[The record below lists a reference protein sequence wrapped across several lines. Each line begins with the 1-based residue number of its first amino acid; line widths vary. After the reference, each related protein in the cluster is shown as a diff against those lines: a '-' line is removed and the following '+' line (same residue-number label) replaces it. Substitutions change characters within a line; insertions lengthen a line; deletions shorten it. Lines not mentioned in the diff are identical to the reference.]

1 MKRISLI
8 TSLLAVFALTVQ
20 AQSVRLDNSNIKK
33 QVLMIGRESLT
44 LDYSD
49 FTTVAVA
56 ANCNYTATPNDAW
69 LTTRRMDNGNTAIFA
84 QSNYNMASRQGTITF
99 KSEDGTV
106 VRKLT
111 VTQTGFDASDRSIPI
126 ASGTASN
133 YQSGEGIERSFD
145 GDYATLYHSNYSS
158 QNQFPITLTY
168 TLKEVSHVDYAVYT
182 PRQDGNVNGNFQEVT
197 VSYQVGNKW
206 TTLATLNFEGSSA
219 ASRIPFGDNGVDDV
233 KAVRFVVKSGTN
245 GFASCSEMEFYTK
258 NNFMEELLHTYFTD
272 NLCTQLRE
280 GVTAQ
285 EIEQIPVAEI
295 RNMAKAML
303 AGTYSTEFRIGEFT
317 AFRPLTDL
325 QGELKNSYLYN
336 NHENPTGITFDENES
351 VIVMVE
357 GIGEQSVALQV
368 RNFGPTVFASSTY
381 ALQNGINVIKVSN
394 KGNGYINYYTTSWKT
409 APKVKM
415 HFLNAKEQ
423 GYFSP
428 KYKGH
433 TNDDWKRLL
442 ANAKGDC
449 LDMHGE
455 FTDCVF
461 PVSSFKANC
470 PNDGEWLMAIY
481 DSIISVERDIMG
493 IFKYKHEFPNR
504 QCAIT
509 VATSG
514 GLYHASN
521 DGFCVPVNALR
532 DPTSRTHYDIWGAA
546 HEYGHQNQTQG
557 LRWIGLTE
565 VTNNIM
571 SAYVEHKL
579 RTDGYHRLENES
591 NGFRYYD
598 FFEYNVM
605 NDGQFLPHV
614 RPNSTK
620 LAIAKGTASS
630 SQQGKGIECSF
641 DGDKSTIYHSAYDNT
656 KYPIT
661 LTYDLKDASHIDY
674 LVYTPCKNDPSG
686 NFKLVTIQYRL
697 KNSSDYI
704 DLRTYD
710 FEGSNKTRSISFG
723 LQGVDNVESV
733 RLIVK
738 NGVTEEG
745 KASASCAE
753 IGFYKGSSD
762 VFCTLVPFWQ
772 LLIYTRI
779 AGIQPDAYPELYETL
794 RNQSALSSMSDGQ
807 HQVNFM
813 KQWCHITK
821 TNFLPYFKQVG
832 MFKTVDESISDYS
845 TRQLTITQ
853 AMLDNLEKEINAA
866 NYPEPPAAF
875 CYIDVNNY
883 PAFRDKAALVA
894 NTVGK
899 GCTVSGNTVRIQ
911 HNQWKNV
918 VGFETYKADGT
929 LLHMTNYGHGDS
941 AYKPTMTSVVWNTS
955 EKPAYIMAVGY
966 DGTRVKCYEP

>member
-1 MKRISLI
+1 MKTIRYYML
-8 TSLLAVFALTVQ
+8 TLVALAFAGHVQ
-20 AQSVRLDNSNIKK
+20 AQSVKLDNSNIKK

-84 QSNYNMASRQGTITF
+84 QSNYNMASRQGSITF

-258 NNFMEELLHTYFTD
+258 NNFMEDLLHTYFTD

-605 NDGQFLPHV
+605 KGGQFVPHAH
-614 RPNSTK
+614 N
-620 LAIAKGTASS
+620 
-630 SQQGKGIECSF
+630 
-641 DGDKSTIYHSAYDNT
+641 
-656 KYPIT
+656 
-661 LTYDLKDASHIDY
+661 
-674 LVYTPCKNDPSG
+674 
-686 NFKLVTIQYRL
+686 
-697 KNSSDYI
+697 
-704 DLRTYD
+704 
-710 FEGSNKTRSISFG
+710 
-723 LQGVDNVESV
+723 
-733 RLIVK
+733 
-738 NGVTEEG
+738 
-745 KASASCAE
+745 
-753 IGFYKGSSD
+753 D

-875 CYIDVNNY
+875 CYLDVNNY

-899 GCTVSGNTVRIQ
+899 GCSVSGNTVRIQ
-911 HNQWKNV
+911 HKQWKNV

>member
-1 MKRISLI
+1 ML
-8 TSLLAVFALTVQ
+8 TLVALAFAGHVQ
-20 AQSVRLDNSNIKK
+20 AQSVKLDNSNIKK

-56 ANCNYTATPNDAW
+56 ANCNYTATANDAW

-84 QSNYNMASRQGTITF
+84 QSNYNMASRQGSITF

-158 QNQFPITLTY
+158 QNTFPITLTY

-336 NHENPTGITFDENES
+336 NHENPTGITFDEDES

-493 IFKYKHEFPNR
+493 IYKYKHEFPNR

-605 NDGQFLPHV
+605 KGGQFVPHAH
-614 RPNSTK
+614 N
-620 LAIAKGTASS
+620 
-630 SQQGKGIECSF
+630 
-641 DGDKSTIYHSAYDNT
+641 
-656 KYPIT
+656 
-661 LTYDLKDASHIDY
+661 
-674 LVYTPCKNDPSG
+674 
-686 NFKLVTIQYRL
+686 
-697 KNSSDYI
+697 
-704 DLRTYD
+704 
-710 FEGSNKTRSISFG
+710 
-723 LQGVDNVESV
+723 
-733 RLIVK
+733 
-738 NGVTEEG
+738 
-745 KASASCAE
+745 
-753 IGFYKGSSD
+753 D

-899 GCTVSGNTVRIQ
+899 GCSVSGNTVRIQ

>member
-1 MKRISLI
+1 MKTIRYYML
-8 TSLLAVFALTVQ
+8 TLVALAFVGHVQ
-20 AQSVRLDNSNIKK
+20 AQSVKLDNSNIKK

-69 LTTRRMDNGNTAIFA
+69 LTTRRMANGNTAIFA

-145 GDYATLYHSNYSS
+145 GDYATLYHSNYNS
-158 QNQFPITLTY
+158 QNTFPITLTY

-258 NNFMEELLHTYFTD
+258 NNFMEDLLHTYFTD

-317 AFRPLTDL
+317 AFRPLSDL

-336 NHENPTGITFDENES
+336 NHENPTGITFDEDES

-509 VATSG
+509 VASSG

-605 NDGQFLPHV
+605 KGGQFVPHAH
-614 RPNSTK
+614 N
-620 LAIAKGTASS
+620 
-630 SQQGKGIECSF
+630 
-641 DGDKSTIYHSAYDNT
+641 
-656 KYPIT
+656 
-661 LTYDLKDASHIDY
+661 
-674 LVYTPCKNDPSG
+674 
-686 NFKLVTIQYRL
+686 
-697 KNSSDYI
+697 
-704 DLRTYD
+704 
-710 FEGSNKTRSISFG
+710 
-723 LQGVDNVESV
+723 
-733 RLIVK
+733 
-738 NGVTEEG
+738 
-745 KASASCAE
+745 
-753 IGFYKGSSD
+753 D

-899 GCTVSGNTVRIQ
+899 GCSVSGNTVRIQ

>member
-1 MKRISLI
+1 MARKKKTFPILEHVEITDFAAEGKSIARITTPAHDGLGESQLVVFVPW
-8 TSLLAVFALTVQ
+8 AVPGDIVDLQIRRKKHSYAE
-20 AQSVRLDNSNIKK
+20 AEIVRFHQKSPLRIEPRCRHFGVCGGCKWQQLPYEEQLKFKQK
-33 QVLMIGRESLT
+33 QVYDQLTRIGHLTLPLPGTTSADGTCQFHTIMGSVHQYEYRNKLDFGAANKRYLTKEEIENLPPATTIAGDEGDVRESAKNVPALGFHIT
-44 LDYSD
+44 GAFDKILPIEQ
-49 FTTVAVA
+49 
-56 ANCNYTATPNDAW
+56 CHLMHPLHNDI
-69 LTTRRMDNGNTAIFA
+69 RN
-84 QSNYNMASRQGTITF
+84 
-99 KSEDGTV
+99 
-106 VRKLT
+106 
-111 VTQTGFDASDRSIPI
+111 
-126 ASGTASN
+126 
-133 YQSGEGIERSFD
+133 
-145 GDYATLYHSNYSS
+145 
-158 QNQFPITLTY
+158 
-168 TLKEVSHVDYAVYT
+168 
-182 PRQDGNVNGNFQEVT
+182 
-197 VSYQVGNKW
+197 
-206 TTLATLNFEGSSA
+206 
-219 ASRIPFGDNGVDDV
+219 
-233 KAVRFVVKSGTN
+233 AVR
-245 GFASCSEMEFYTK
+245 
-258 NNFMEELLHTYFTD
+258 D
-272 NLCTQLRE
+272 
-280 GVTAQ
+280 
-285 EIEQIPVAEI
+285 
-295 RNMAKAML
+295 
-303 AGTYSTEFRIGEFT
+303 
-317 AFRPLTDL
+317 
-325 QGELKNSYLYN
+325 
-336 NHENPTGITFDENES
+336 
-351 VIVMVE
+351 
-357 GIGEQSVALQV
+357 
-368 RNFGPTVFASSTY
+368 Y

-605 NDGQFLPHV
+605 KGGQFVPHAH
-614 RPNSTK
+614 N
-620 LAIAKGTASS
+620 
-630 SQQGKGIECSF
+630 
-641 DGDKSTIYHSAYDNT
+641 
-656 KYPIT
+656 
-661 LTYDLKDASHIDY
+661 
-674 LVYTPCKNDPSG
+674 
-686 NFKLVTIQYRL
+686 
-697 KNSSDYI
+697 
-704 DLRTYD
+704 
-710 FEGSNKTRSISFG
+710 
-723 LQGVDNVESV
+723 
-733 RLIVK
+733 
-738 NGVTEEG
+738 
-745 KASASCAE
+745 
-753 IGFYKGSSD
+753 D

-899 GCTVSGNTVRIQ
+899 GCSVSGNTVRIQ

>member
-1 MKRISLI
+1 ML
-8 TSLLAVFALTVQ
+8 TLVALAFAGHVQ
-20 AQSVRLDNSNIKK
+20 AQSVKLDNSNIKK

-56 ANCNYTATPNDAW
+56 ANCNYTATPNDGW

-145 GDYATLYHSNYSS
+145 GDYATLYHSNYNS

-258 NNFMEELLHTYFTD
+258 NNFMEDLLHTYFTD

-317 AFRPLTDL
+317 AFRPLSDL

-336 NHENPTGITFDENES
+336 NHENPTGITFDEDES

-357 GIGEQSVALQV
+357 GIGEQPVALQV

-493 IFKYKHEFPNR
+493 IYKYKHEFPNR

-605 NDGQFLPHV
+605 KGGQFVPHAH
-614 RPNSTK
+614 N
-620 LAIAKGTASS
+620 
-630 SQQGKGIECSF
+630 
-641 DGDKSTIYHSAYDNT
+641 
-656 KYPIT
+656 
-661 LTYDLKDASHIDY
+661 
-674 LVYTPCKNDPSG
+674 
-686 NFKLVTIQYRL
+686 
-697 KNSSDYI
+697 
-704 DLRTYD
+704 
-710 FEGSNKTRSISFG
+710 
-723 LQGVDNVESV
+723 
-733 RLIVK
+733 
-738 NGVTEEG
+738 
-745 KASASCAE
+745 
-753 IGFYKGSSD
+753 D

-899 GCTVSGNTVRIQ
+899 GCSVSGNTVRIQ

>member
-1 MKRISLI
+1 ML
-8 TSLLAVFALTVQ
+8 TLVALAFAGHVQ
-20 AQSVRLDNSNIKK
+20 AQSVKLDNSNIKK

-56 ANCNYTATPNDAW
+56 ANCNYTVTPNDAW

-158 QNQFPITLTY
+158 QNTFPITLTY

-317 AFRPLTDL
+317 AFRPLSDL

-336 NHENPTGITFDENES
+336 NHENPTGITFDEDES

-591 NGFRYYD
+591 NGFRYSD

-605 NDGQFLPHV
+605 KGGQFVPHAH
-614 RPNSTK
+614 N
-620 LAIAKGTASS
+620 
-630 SQQGKGIECSF
+630 
-641 DGDKSTIYHSAYDNT
+641 
-656 KYPIT
+656 
-661 LTYDLKDASHIDY
+661 
-674 LVYTPCKNDPSG
+674 
-686 NFKLVTIQYRL
+686 
-697 KNSSDYI
+697 
-704 DLRTYD
+704 
-710 FEGSNKTRSISFG
+710 
-723 LQGVDNVESV
+723 
-733 RLIVK
+733 
-738 NGVTEEG
+738 
-745 KASASCAE
+745 
-753 IGFYKGSSD
+753 D

-866 NYPEPPAAF
+866 NYPEPPVAF

-883 PAFRDKAALVA
+883 PAFRDKAALVE

-899 GCTVSGNTVRIQ
+899 GCSVSGNTVRIQ

>member
-1 MKRISLI
+1 M
-8 TSLLAVFALTVQ
+8 
-20 AQSVRLDNSNIKK
+20 
-33 QVLMIGRESLT
+33 
-44 LDYSD
+44 
-49 FTTVAVA
+49 
-56 ANCNYTATPNDAW
+56 
-69 LTTRRMDNGNTAIFA
+69 
-84 QSNYNMASRQGTITF
+84 
-99 KSEDGTV
+99 
-106 VRKLT
+106 
-111 VTQTGFDASDRSIPI
+111 
-126 ASGTASN
+126 
-133 YQSGEGIERSFD
+133 
-145 GDYATLYHSNYSS
+145 
-158 QNQFPITLTY
+158 
-168 TLKEVSHVDYAVYT
+168 
-182 PRQDGNVNGNFQEVT
+182 NGNFQEVT

-206 TTLATLNFEGSSA
+206 TTLTTLNFEGSSA
-219 ASRIPFGDNGVDDV
+219 ASRIPFGDKGIDDV

-258 NNFMEELLHTYFTD
+258 NNFMEDLLHTYFTD

-317 AFRPLTDL
+317 AFRPLSDL

-336 NHENPTGITFDENES
+336 NHENPTGITFDEDES

-433 TNDDWKRLL
+433 TNEDWKRLL

-461 PVSSFKANC
+461 PVSSFKSNC

-481 DSIISVERDIMG
+481 DSIISVEREIMG

-605 NDGQFLPHV
+605 KGGQFVPHAH
-614 RPNSTK
+614 N
-620 LAIAKGTASS
+620 
-630 SQQGKGIECSF
+630 
-641 DGDKSTIYHSAYDNT
+641 
-656 KYPIT
+656 
-661 LTYDLKDASHIDY
+661 
-674 LVYTPCKNDPSG
+674 
-686 NFKLVTIQYRL
+686 
-697 KNSSDYI
+697 
-704 DLRTYD
+704 
-710 FEGSNKTRSISFG
+710 
-723 LQGVDNVESV
+723 
-733 RLIVK
+733 
-738 NGVTEEG
+738 
-745 KASASCAE
+745 
-753 IGFYKGSSD
+753 D

-883 PAFRDKAALVA
+883 PAFRDKAALVE

-899 GCTVSGNTVRIQ
+899 GCSVSGNTVRIQ

>member
-1 MKRISLI
+1 MKTIRYYML
-8 TSLLAVFALTVQ
+8 TLVALAFASHVQ
-20 AQSVRLDNSNIKK
+20 AQSVKLDNSNIKK

-69 LTTRRMDNGNTAIFA
+69 LTTRRMANGNTAIFA

-145 GDYATLYHSNYSS
+145 GDYATLYHSNYNS

-258 NNFMEELLHTYFTD
+258 NNFMEDLLHTYFTD

-317 AFRPLTDL
+317 AFRPLSDL

-336 NHENPTGITFDENES
+336 NHENPTGITFDEDES

-481 DSIISVERDIMG
+481 DSIISVEREIMG

-605 NDGQFLPHV
+605 KGGQFVPHAH
-614 RPNSTK
+614 N
-620 LAIAKGTASS
+620 
-630 SQQGKGIECSF
+630 
-641 DGDKSTIYHSAYDNT
+641 
-656 KYPIT
+656 
-661 LTYDLKDASHIDY
+661 
-674 LVYTPCKNDPSG
+674 
-686 NFKLVTIQYRL
+686 
-697 KNSSDYI
+697 
-704 DLRTYD
+704 
-710 FEGSNKTRSISFG
+710 
-723 LQGVDNVESV
+723 
-733 RLIVK
+733 
-738 NGVTEEG
+738 
-745 KASASCAE
+745 
-753 IGFYKGSSD
+753 D

-853 AMLDNLEKEINAA
+853 AMLDALEKEINAA

-883 PAFRDKAALVA
+883 PAFRDKAALVE

-899 GCTVSGNTVRIQ
+899 GCSVSGNTVRIQ

>member
-1 MKRISLI
+1 MKTIRYYML
-8 TSLLAVFALTVQ
+8 TLVALAYVGHVQ
-20 AQSVRLDNSNIKK
+20 AQSVKLDNSNIKK

-145 GDYATLYHSNYSS
+145 GDYATLYHSNYNS
-158 QNQFPITLTY
+158 QNTFPITLTY

-357 GIGEQSVALQV
+357 GIGEQPVALQV

-493 IFKYKHEFPNR
+493 IYKYKHEFPNR

-532 DPTSRTHYDIWGAA
+532 DPTSRTHYDVWGAA

-605 NDGQFLPHV
+605 KGGQFVPHAH
-614 RPNSTK
+614 N
-620 LAIAKGTASS
+620 
-630 SQQGKGIECSF
+630 
-641 DGDKSTIYHSAYDNT
+641 
-656 KYPIT
+656 
-661 LTYDLKDASHIDY
+661 
-674 LVYTPCKNDPSG
+674 
-686 NFKLVTIQYRL
+686 
-697 KNSSDYI
+697 
-704 DLRTYD
+704 
-710 FEGSNKTRSISFG
+710 
-723 LQGVDNVESV
+723 
-733 RLIVK
+733 
-738 NGVTEEG
+738 
-745 KASASCAE
+745 
-753 IGFYKGSSD
+753 D

-899 GCTVSGNTVRIQ
+899 GCSVSGNTVRIQ

>member
-1 MKRISLI
+1 ML
-8 TSLLAVFALTVQ
+8 TLVALAFAGHVQ
-20 AQSVRLDNSNIKK
+20 AQSVKLDNSNIKK

-145 GDYATLYHSNYSS
+145 GDYATLYHSNYST
-158 QNQFPITLTY
+158 QNTFPITLTY

-258 NNFMEELLHTYFTD
+258 NNFMEDLLHTYFTD

-336 NHENPTGITFDENES
+336 NHENPTGITFDEDES

-565 VTNNIM
+565 ITNNIM

-605 NDGQFLPHV
+605 KGGQFVPHAH
-614 RPNSTK
+614 N
-620 LAIAKGTASS
+620 
-630 SQQGKGIECSF
+630 
-641 DGDKSTIYHSAYDNT
+641 
-656 KYPIT
+656 
-661 LTYDLKDASHIDY
+661 
-674 LVYTPCKNDPSG
+674 
-686 NFKLVTIQYRL
+686 
-697 KNSSDYI
+697 
-704 DLRTYD
+704 
-710 FEGSNKTRSISFG
+710 
-723 LQGVDNVESV
+723 
-733 RLIVK
+733 
-738 NGVTEEG
+738 
-745 KASASCAE
+745 
-753 IGFYKGSSD
+753 D

-899 GCTVSGNTVRIQ
+899 GCSVSGNTVRIQ

>member
-8 TSLLAVFALTVQ
+8 TCLLAVFMLTVQ
-20 AQSVRLDNSNIKK
+20 AQSIRLDNSNIKK

-56 ANCNYTATPNDAW
+56 ANCNYTATANDAW

-258 NNFMEELLHTYFTD
+258 NNFMEDLLHTYFTD

-336 NHENPTGITFDENES
+336 NHENPTGITFDEDES

-605 NDGQFLPHV
+605 KGGQFVPHAH
-614 RPNSTK
+614 N
-620 LAIAKGTASS
+620 
-630 SQQGKGIECSF
+630 
-641 DGDKSTIYHSAYDNT
+641 
-656 KYPIT
+656 
-661 LTYDLKDASHIDY
+661 
-674 LVYTPCKNDPSG
+674 
-686 NFKLVTIQYRL
+686 
-697 KNSSDYI
+697 
-704 DLRTYD
+704 
-710 FEGSNKTRSISFG
+710 
-723 LQGVDNVESV
+723 
-733 RLIVK
+733 
-738 NGVTEEG
+738 
-745 KASASCAE
+745 
-753 IGFYKGSSD
+753 D

>member
-1 MKRISLI
+1 ML
-8 TSLLAVFALTVQ
+8 TLVALAFAGHVQ
-20 AQSVRLDNSNIKK
+20 AQSVKLDNSNIKK

-56 ANCNYTATPNDAW
+56 ANCNYTVTPNDAW

-158 QNQFPITLTY
+158 QNTFPITLTY

-317 AFRPLTDL
+317 AFRPLSDL

-336 NHENPTGITFDENES
+336 NHENPTGITFDEDES

-605 NDGQFLPHV
+605 KGGQFVPHAH
-614 RPNSTK
+614 N
-620 LAIAKGTASS
+620 
-630 SQQGKGIECSF
+630 
-641 DGDKSTIYHSAYDNT
+641 
-656 KYPIT
+656 
-661 LTYDLKDASHIDY
+661 
-674 LVYTPCKNDPSG
+674 
-686 NFKLVTIQYRL
+686 
-697 KNSSDYI
+697 
-704 DLRTYD
+704 
-710 FEGSNKTRSISFG
+710 
-723 LQGVDNVESV
+723 
-733 RLIVK
+733 
-738 NGVTEEG
+738 
-745 KASASCAE
+745 
-753 IGFYKGSSD
+753 D

-866 NYPEPPAAF
+866 NYPEPPVAF

-883 PAFRDKAALVA
+883 PAFRDKAALVE

-899 GCTVSGNTVRIQ
+899 GCSVSGNTVRIQ

>member
-1 MKRISLI
+1 MKTIRYYMF
-8 TSLLAVFALTVQ
+8 TFVALAFVGHVQ
-20 AQSVRLDNSNIKK
+20 AQSVKLDNSNIKK

-56 ANCNYTATPNDAW
+56 ANCNYTATPNDGW

-84 QSNYNMASRQGTITF
+84 QSNYNMASRQGSITF

-145 GDYATLYHSNYSS
+145 GDYATLYHSNYNS
-158 QNQFPITLTY
+158 QNTFPITLTY

-258 NNFMEELLHTYFTD
+258 NNFMEDLLHTYFTD

-336 NHENPTGITFDENES
+336 NHENPTGITFDEDES

-605 NDGQFLPHV
+605 KGGQFVPHAH
-614 RPNSTK
+614 N
-620 LAIAKGTASS
+620 
-630 SQQGKGIECSF
+630 
-641 DGDKSTIYHSAYDNT
+641 
-656 KYPIT
+656 
-661 LTYDLKDASHIDY
+661 
-674 LVYTPCKNDPSG
+674 
-686 NFKLVTIQYRL
+686 
-697 KNSSDYI
+697 
-704 DLRTYD
+704 
-710 FEGSNKTRSISFG
+710 
-723 LQGVDNVESV
+723 
-733 RLIVK
+733 
-738 NGVTEEG
+738 
-745 KASASCAE
+745 
-753 IGFYKGSSD
+753 D

-899 GCTVSGNTVRIQ
+899 GCSVSGNTVRIQ

>member
-1 MKRISLI
+1 ML
-8 TSLLAVFALTVQ
+8 TLVALAFAGHVQ
-20 AQSVRLDNSNIKK
+20 AQSVKLDNSNIKK

-56 ANCNYTATPNDAW
+56 ANCNYTATANDAW

-145 GDYATLYHSNYSS
+145 GDYATLYHSNYNS
-158 QNQFPITLTY
+158 QNTFPITLTY

-258 NNFMEELLHTYFTD
+258 NNFMEDLLHTYFTD

-336 NHENPTGITFDENES
+336 NHENPTGITFDEDES

-481 DSIISVERDIMG
+481 DSIISVEREIMG
-493 IFKYKHEFPNR
+493 IYKYKHEFPNR

-509 VATSG
+509 VASSG

-605 NDGQFLPHV
+605 KSGQFVPHAH
-614 RPNSTK
+614 N
-620 LAIAKGTASS
+620 
-630 SQQGKGIECSF
+630 
-641 DGDKSTIYHSAYDNT
+641 
-656 KYPIT
+656 
-661 LTYDLKDASHIDY
+661 
-674 LVYTPCKNDPSG
+674 
-686 NFKLVTIQYRL
+686 
-697 KNSSDYI
+697 
-704 DLRTYD
+704 
-710 FEGSNKTRSISFG
+710 
-723 LQGVDNVESV
+723 
-733 RLIVK
+733 
-738 NGVTEEG
+738 
-745 KASASCAE
+745 
-753 IGFYKGSSD
+753 D

-853 AMLDNLEKEINAA
+853 AMLDALEKEINAA

-899 GCTVSGNTVRIQ
+899 GCSVSGNTVRIQ

>member
-1 MKRISLI
+1 MKTIRYYML
-8 TSLLAVFALTVQ
+8 TLVALAFVGHVQ
-20 AQSVRLDNSNIKK
+20 AQSVKLDNSNIKK

-145 GDYATLYHSNYSS
+145 GDYATLYHSNYNS
-158 QNQFPITLTY
+158 QNTFPITLTY

-336 NHENPTGITFDENES
+336 NHENPTGITFDEDES

-493 IFKYKHEFPNR
+493 IYKYKHEFPNR

-605 NDGQFLPHV
+605 KGGQFVPHAH
-614 RPNSTK
+614 N
-620 LAIAKGTASS
+620 
-630 SQQGKGIECSF
+630 
-641 DGDKSTIYHSAYDNT
+641 
-656 KYPIT
+656 
-661 LTYDLKDASHIDY
+661 
-674 LVYTPCKNDPSG
+674 
-686 NFKLVTIQYRL
+686 
-697 KNSSDYI
+697 
-704 DLRTYD
+704 
-710 FEGSNKTRSISFG
+710 
-723 LQGVDNVESV
+723 
-733 RLIVK
+733 
-738 NGVTEEG
+738 
-745 KASASCAE
+745 
-753 IGFYKGSSD
+753 D

-853 AMLDNLEKEINAA
+853 AMLDALEKEINAA

-899 GCTVSGNTVRIQ
+899 GCSVSGNTVRIQ

>member
-84 QSNYNMASRQGTITF
+84 QSNYNMASRQGSITF

-158 QNQFPITLTY
+158 QNTFPITLTY

-206 TTLATLNFEGSSA
+206 TTLTTLNFEGSSA

-317 AFRPLTDL
+317 AFRPLSDL

-336 NHENPTGITFDENES
+336 NHEIPTGITFDEDES

-493 IFKYKHEFPNR
+493 IYKYKHEFPNR

-605 NDGQFLPHV
+605 KGGQFVPHAH
-614 RPNSTK
+614 N
-620 LAIAKGTASS
+620 
-630 SQQGKGIECSF
+630 
-641 DGDKSTIYHSAYDNT
+641 
-656 KYPIT
+656 
-661 LTYDLKDASHIDY
+661 
-674 LVYTPCKNDPSG
+674 
-686 NFKLVTIQYRL
+686 
-697 KNSSDYI
+697 
-704 DLRTYD
+704 
-710 FEGSNKTRSISFG
+710 
-723 LQGVDNVESV
+723 
-733 RLIVK
+733 
-738 NGVTEEG
+738 
-745 KASASCAE
+745 
-753 IGFYKGSSD
+753 D

-883 PAFRDKAALVA
+883 PAFRDKAALVE

-899 GCTVSGNTVRIQ
+899 GCSVSGNTVRIQ

>member
-1 MKRISLI
+1 MKTIRYYML
-8 TSLLAVFALTVQ
+8 TLVALAFVGNVQ
-20 AQSVRLDNSNIKK
+20 AQSVKLDNSNIKK

-145 GDYATLYHSNYSS
+145 GDYATLYHSNYNS
-158 QNQFPITLTY
+158 QNTFPITLTY

-272 NLCTQLRE
+272 NLCTKLRE

-336 NHENPTGITFDENES
+336 NHENPTGITFDEDES

-493 IFKYKHEFPNR
+493 IYKYKHEFPNR

-532 DPTSRTHYDIWGAA
+532 DPTSRTHYDVWGAA

-579 RTDGYHRLENES
+579 STDGYHRLENES

-605 NDGQFLPHV
+605 KGGQFVPHAH
-614 RPNSTK
+614 N
-620 LAIAKGTASS
+620 
-630 SQQGKGIECSF
+630 
-641 DGDKSTIYHSAYDNT
+641 
-656 KYPIT
+656 
-661 LTYDLKDASHIDY
+661 
-674 LVYTPCKNDPSG
+674 
-686 NFKLVTIQYRL
+686 
-697 KNSSDYI
+697 
-704 DLRTYD
+704 
-710 FEGSNKTRSISFG
+710 
-723 LQGVDNVESV
+723 
-733 RLIVK
+733 
-738 NGVTEEG
+738 
-745 KASASCAE
+745 
-753 IGFYKGSSD
+753 D

-853 AMLDNLEKEINAA
+853 AMLDALEKEINAA

-899 GCTVSGNTVRIQ
+899 GCSVSGNTVRIQ

>member
-1 MKRISLI
+1 ML
-8 TSLLAVFALTVQ
+8 TFVALAFVGHVQ
-20 AQSVRLDNSNIKK
+20 AQSVKLDNSNIKK

-145 GDYATLYHSNYSS
+145 GDYATLYHSNYNS
-158 QNQFPITLTY
+158 QNTFPITLTY

-258 NNFMEELLHTYFTD
+258 NNFMEDLLHTYFTD

-336 NHENPTGITFDENES
+336 NHENPTGITFDEDES

-493 IFKYKHEFPNR
+493 IYKYKHEFPNR

-605 NDGQFLPHV
+605 KGGQFVPHAH
-614 RPNSTK
+614 N
-620 LAIAKGTASS
+620 
-630 SQQGKGIECSF
+630 
-641 DGDKSTIYHSAYDNT
+641 
-656 KYPIT
+656 
-661 LTYDLKDASHIDY
+661 
-674 LVYTPCKNDPSG
+674 
-686 NFKLVTIQYRL
+686 
-697 KNSSDYI
+697 
-704 DLRTYD
+704 
-710 FEGSNKTRSISFG
+710 
-723 LQGVDNVESV
+723 
-733 RLIVK
+733 
-738 NGVTEEG
+738 
-745 KASASCAE
+745 
-753 IGFYKGSSD
+753 D

-899 GCTVSGNTVRIQ
+899 GCSVSGNTVRIQ

>member
-1 MKRISLI
+1 ML
-8 TSLLAVFALTVQ
+8 TLVALAFAGHVQ
-20 AQSVRLDNSNIKK
+20 AQSVKLDNSNIKK

-145 GDYATLYHSNYSS
+145 GDYATLYHSNYNS

-336 NHENPTGITFDENES
+336 NHENPTGITFDEDES

-357 GIGEQSVALQV
+357 GIGEQPVALQV

-493 IFKYKHEFPNR
+493 IYKYKHEFPNR

-532 DPTSRTHYDIWGAA
+532 DPTSRTHYDVWGAA

-605 NDGQFLPHV
+605 KGGQFIPHAH
-614 RPNSTK
+614 N
-620 LAIAKGTASS
+620 
-630 SQQGKGIECSF
+630 
-641 DGDKSTIYHSAYDNT
+641 
-656 KYPIT
+656 
-661 LTYDLKDASHIDY
+661 
-674 LVYTPCKNDPSG
+674 
-686 NFKLVTIQYRL
+686 
-697 KNSSDYI
+697 
-704 DLRTYD
+704 
-710 FEGSNKTRSISFG
+710 
-723 LQGVDNVESV
+723 
-733 RLIVK
+733 
-738 NGVTEEG
+738 
-745 KASASCAE
+745 
-753 IGFYKGSSD
+753 D

-853 AMLDNLEKEINAA
+853 AMLDALEKEINAA

-883 PAFRDKAALVA
+883 PAFRDKAALVE

-899 GCTVSGNTVRIQ
+899 GCSVSGNTVRIQ

>member
-1 MKRISLI
+1 ML
-8 TSLLAVFALTVQ
+8 TLVALAFAGHVQ
-20 AQSVRLDNSNIKK
+20 AQSVKLDNSNIKK

-336 NHENPTGITFDENES
+336 NHENPTGITFDEDES

-605 NDGQFLPHV
+605 KGGQFVPHAH
-614 RPNSTK
+614 N
-620 LAIAKGTASS
+620 
-630 SQQGKGIECSF
+630 
-641 DGDKSTIYHSAYDNT
+641 
-656 KYPIT
+656 
-661 LTYDLKDASHIDY
+661 
-674 LVYTPCKNDPSG
+674 
-686 NFKLVTIQYRL
+686 
-697 KNSSDYI
+697 
-704 DLRTYD
+704 
-710 FEGSNKTRSISFG
+710 
-723 LQGVDNVESV
+723 
-733 RLIVK
+733 
-738 NGVTEEG
+738 
-745 KASASCAE
+745 
-753 IGFYKGSSD
+753 D

-899 GCTVSGNTVRIQ
+899 GCSVSGNTVRIQ

>member
-1 MKRISLI
+1 ML
-8 TSLLAVFALTVQ
+8 TLVALAFAGHVQ
-20 AQSVRLDNSNIKK
+20 AQSVKLDNSNIKK

-56 ANCNYTATPNDAW
+56 ANCNYTATPNDGW

-158 QNQFPITLTY
+158 QNTFPITLTY

-206 TTLATLNFEGSSA
+206 TTLTTLNFEGSSA

-605 NDGQFLPHV
+605 KGGQFVPHAH
-614 RPNSTK
+614 N
-620 LAIAKGTASS
+620 
-630 SQQGKGIECSF
+630 
-641 DGDKSTIYHSAYDNT
+641 
-656 KYPIT
+656 
-661 LTYDLKDASHIDY
+661 
-674 LVYTPCKNDPSG
+674 
-686 NFKLVTIQYRL
+686 
-697 KNSSDYI
+697 
-704 DLRTYD
+704 
-710 FEGSNKTRSISFG
+710 
-723 LQGVDNVESV
+723 
-733 RLIVK
+733 
-738 NGVTEEG
+738 
-745 KASASCAE
+745 
-753 IGFYKGSSD
+753 D

-883 PAFRDKAALVA
+883 PAFRDKAALVE

-899 GCTVSGNTVRIQ
+899 GCSVSGNTVRIQ